1 MNTLTEYSKDS
12 HEEVAETCQLAL
24 ARLEWL
30 ESQNSNPKETLSDNP
45 YYSVDPAPPDA
56 KKDVKVLKEKLLNES
71 LSMFERY
78 RAMFGLRNLGSD
90 EAILAL
96 CCGLSNFL
104 FIILFDKIKLVQFCP
119 H

>member
-1 MNTLTEYSKDS
+1 MNILTEYSKDS

-30 ESQNSNPKETLSDNP
+30 ENQNKKPKETLSENP
-45 YYSVDPAPPDA
+45 YYSVDPAPPDV
-56 KKDVKVLKEKLLNES
+56 KKDVSVLKEKLLDES

-96 CCGLSNFL
+96 CCGLSIFYY
-104 FIILFDKIKLVQFCP
+104 FEFKI
-119 H
+119 